1 MEDQFWS
8 ENEDNNKV
16 KGYLSEALIEN
27 IRKRIKEVIVPQGVS
42 RIPSTIGTPKTGKLK
57 ANKWASLF
65 GIYLPLIVLD
75 LFWDVGPSNHLI
87 LFNIGALIQ
96 FTKIIGASSVT
107 KENPNMFSQE
117 YKMYQHSSNL
127 LFPKICITPNYHYA
141 THILEHL
148 SRWGPLN
155 GVWAVEETIMEEF
168 GQFQRLQQVEPVI
181 EVPLNESPS
190 LILNQKILNNLSYL
204 QLLKHLQKSHHQLR
218 HYADLPHPS
227 NSIVLQNL
235 VCEPPYIPW
244 RFGLKV
250 SKQSP
255 NNIIYIDN
263 GKGEVGFARVA
274 HILVLANKNI
284 QKGPLLMVDW
294 VELVQE

>member
-42 RIPSTIGTPKTGKLK
+42 HIPSTIGTPKTGKLK

-96 FTKIIGASSVT
+96 CTKIIGASSVT
-107 KENPNMFSQE
+107 KEDPNMFSQA
-117 YKMYQHSSNL
+117 YQTYQHSSNL
-127 LFPKICITPNYHYA
+127 LFPNIYITPNHHYA
-141 THILEHL
+141 MHIPEHL

-155 GVWAVEETIMEEF
+155 GVCEYGGERLIGLLQKFKTNSLNGAVEETIMKKF
-168 GQFQRLQQVEPVI
+168 GQFQRLQQVKPVLG
-181 EVPLNESPS
+181 VPLNESPS
-190 LILNQKILNNLSYL
+190 LSLNQKILDNVSYL
-204 QLLKHLQKSHHQLR
+204 QLLKHLQNSHPQLR

-227 NSIVLQNL
+227 HSMFLQNL
-235 VCEPPYIPW
+235 VCQPP
-244 RFGLKV
+244 
-250 SKQSP
+250 
-255 NNIIYIDN
+255 
-263 GKGEVGFARVA
+263 
-274 HILVLANKNI
+274 
-284 QKGPLLMVDW
+284 
-294 VELVQE
+294 